1 METNIRKWGNSAG
14 VVIPQN
20 VLKECNLNI
29 GDAVD
34 ITIDNGVIIIKPV
47 PGTLSL
53 EDIAK
58 NILQL
63 TKSLSNDDRKHLFS
77 IIGIKE

>member
-34 ITIDNGVIIIKPV
+34 ITIDNGVIIIKQV

-63 TKSLSNDDRKHLFS
+63 TKSLSNADRKHLFS